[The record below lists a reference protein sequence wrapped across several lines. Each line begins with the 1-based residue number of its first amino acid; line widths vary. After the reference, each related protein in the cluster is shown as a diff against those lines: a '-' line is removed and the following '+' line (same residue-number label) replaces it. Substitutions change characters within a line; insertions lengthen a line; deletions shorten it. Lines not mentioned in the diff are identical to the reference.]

1 MPEKCFNLPDQL
13 QTAAERGEIGE
24 AAHLV
29 EAVQQLSAH
38 FQGYA
43 SIPKVAELSGRLQAL
58 QSSLQAR
65 SPASCLLNQV
75 ACYTKTG
82 SYWMSLVPSQVAS
95 ITTIPS
101 TKR

>member
-1 MPEKCFNLPDQL
+1 MNSPLLPADQL
-13 QTAAERGEIGE
+13 QTAAERGEFGE

-58 QSSLQAR
+58 QASLQ
-65 SPASCLLNQV
+65 V
-75 ACYTKTG
+75 
-82 SYWMSLVPSQVAS
+82 
-95 ITTIPS
+95 
-101 TKR
+101 

>member
-1 MPEKCFNLPDQL
+1 MLDILHWKALLLRLLADQL
-13 QTAAERGEIGE
+13 QTAAERGEFGE

-58 QSSLQAR
+58 QASLQVYFRMQIAVQHLHLY
-65 SPASCLLNQV
+65 P
-75 ACYTKTG
+75 
-82 SYWMSLVPSQVAS
+82 
-95 ITTIPS
+95 
-101 TKR
+101 